1 LGRADG
7 CFFSWSGAKS
17 HGRIHARIEAI
28 PRAASS
34 ETNAYLLIDL
44 VDHHGHDHTCNANI
58 KPQGQRPARDDPMF
72 VETLEE
78 RAAKCNKNQ
87 GNDDDGKNGVR
98 SQQDEIDG
106 ADPALSVKWD
116 VANAVVVQQIG
127 KTRKPWTPQTPKS

>member
-1 LGRADG
+1 
-7 CFFSWSGAKS
+7 
-17 HGRIHARIEAI
+17 
-28 PRAASS
+28 
-34 ETNAYLLIDL
+34 
-44 VDHHGHDHTCNANI
+44 
-58 KPQGQRPARDDPMF
+58 MF